1 MKVLLTGA
9 SSFTGAWFA
18 AVLARGGHVV
28 TGTLQGRIED
38 YSPLARLRIA
48 MMQDAGVVLAEGVS
62 YGNPAW
68 FGLVESGFE
77 VLGYH
82 GGDIRDYRS
91 PDFDVARA
99 VAENTAGIAGTC
111 RRGMASG
118 LRRIVYTGTVAEP
131 HEGGGDAPERAM
143 SPYGLS
149 KSLTWEVLREHTRAA
164 GLALGK
170 FVIANPFGRYE
181 QDRFC
186 SYLVRSWAAGETAE
200 VRTPDYIRDNIPVD
214 RLSQAYARFAG
225 LDAEDPGAD
234 GCRPSGYV
242 GSQGDFTARFARE
255 IGARLTLDTPYVL
268 HPQSAFPEPRIRI
281 NCDATPPGWDEA
293 GFWDDL
299 AGDYAARF
307 LLRAPAR
314 S

>member
-18 AVLARGGHVV
+18 AVLARGGHAV
-28 TGTLQGRIED
+28 TGTLQGLIED

-48 MMQDAGVVLAEGVS
+48 LMQDAGVVLAEGVS

-68 FGLVESGFE
+68 FGLVDSGFE

-99 VAENTAGIAGTC
+99 LAENTAGIAETC
-111 RRGMASG
+111 RRGVAAG

-186 SYLVRSWAAGETAE
+186 SYLVRSWAAISCPAACETGRARSRSASKSRSRIA
-200 VRTPDYIRDNIPVD
+200 RTICGSATTRPRTWRCLEPCW
-214 RLSQAYARFAG
+214 RRQRR
-225 LDAEDPGAD
+225 
-234 GCRPSGYV
+234 GCRN
-242 GSQGDFTARFARE
+242 GS
-255 IGARLTLDTPYVL
+255 
-268 HPQSAFPEPRIRI
+268 
-281 NCDATPPGWDEA
+281 PPG
-293 GFWDDL
+293 
-299 AGDYAARF
+299 R
-307 LLRAPAR
+307 
-314 S
+314 